1 MTDLGAVFQ
10 FEDRLTEGDV
20 VEARWTNSH
29 RYFTARATV
38 KRVNAKTVRVTLAEE
53 MSPYPEGHEIVCE
66 RVTQLLSQSGPRWSI
81 NNGVFP
87 HGE

>member
-29 RYFTARATV
+29 RYFTARADV
-38 KRVNAKTVRVTLAEE
+38 VRINARTVRVVLAEDVG
-53 MSPYPEGHEIVCE
+53 PYPVGHEIVCE